1 MVWAAALAAGSL
13 WLAGCGGKKDAN
25 ASSTPVAARTVP
37 RPASP
42 EPEAPEAAAPI
53 PRSAFSAAITD
64 GRDPFFPDSVRRL
77 PQMALTTP
85 AAAKT
90 TARPLP
96 SSDLLKLSGLYPSGD
111 RPLAL
116 INRTPMSPGE
126 QAKVSVVVKD
136 GPGGPES
143 RKLLVRCLEVRPTSV
158 VISVEGEPGTKELFL
173 KSRL

>member
-1 MVWAAALAAGSL
+1 MVWAAVFAAGSL
-13 WLAGCGGKKDAN
+13 WLAGCGGNKDTN
-25 ASSTPVAARTVP
+25 ATATPVAARTVP
-37 RPASP
+37 RPVSP

-53 PRSAFSAAITD
+53 PRSVFSAAITD

-77 PQMALTTP
+77 PQMVSAAPTT
-85 AAAKT
+85 KT

-126 QAKVSVVVKD
+126 EAKVSVVVKD